1 MIYCMSQS
9 VTFAAKETP
18 NPAMRYLLAYLEEGR
33 VCVYA
38 PRLPDQWSVQRL
50 PEEEELRVEAQ
61 LHELHRTNER
71 TAVVEIRLFGHEET
85 RSVRVLCVRT

>member
-1 MIYCMSQS
+1 MSRS

-18 NPAMRYLLAYLEEGR
+18 NPAMHYLLAYLEEGR

-38 PRLPDQWSVQRL
+38 PRLQDQWAMQRL

-61 LHELHRTNER
+61 LHELHRSSER
-71 TAVVEIRLFGHEET
+71 TAVVEIRLSGNEEK